1 VKIEVPSYDQTNMNL
16 HLDTLTARFMEDFVV
31 MKKKHWLQIESVLFL
46 VKETKL

>member
-1 VKIEVPSYDQTNMNL
+1 VKIEVPSYEQTNMNL
-16 HLDTLTARFMEDFVV
+16 HLDALTARFMEDFVV